1 MKLPGTP
8 KASSPSRFEYRHLAP
23 WDEPFTGSGRYAGRN
38 LVRRLENLGKSM
50 TIENE
55 EKSIKSDDVIVITAT
70 EISGTSFTGQAA
82 PTRKGEIR
90 VARHELVGLVRSRF
104 SDVVNG
110 LYSDQLHPVERR
122 DVEENDY
129 FAMSDHRE
137 KALTVRLDVIP
148 LPAGIIARTYV
159 NTTSENHTIQLS
171 DVIDAQHIGR
181 ALSHELG
188 ELLAVRERARSNEAT
203 PFQDSLTRGAVRG
216 PVALSDED
224 LGRVGEINYLAD
236 RMNDRTLTVRARGEA
251 RKEFSFLLDH
261 TGLRSRAFARETQAR
276 TEEQQAADLRAAS
289 IRRHLS
295 PTALRELQQLSVP
308 IHQLGGFDTH
318 ALLDFRDRV
327 RSQPARNV
335 TGAGI
340 GNPPVPGF
348 RADGSAIS
356 RVELSAE
363 AQLMADTRTGISRRT
378 LDELRSETLRT
389 GQPPSRKIIIGGGAS
404 LAGRAP
410 DALLVDARGRW
421 HLDPGEGIF
430 QSADQVREIRAVSL
444 GHSHQFTDPTSR
456 VTMQAVQ
463 LWEDTM
469 ASRGPLVD
477 GSARLVAGEDG
488 NLWAHIVP
496 NDGSEDIRVRVTG
509 VPTVATGI
517 PPQLIPGADLA
528 VPTMAAVHD
537 RLHKILPDDSPV
549 HERLSTVTTARETL
563 EVLQQENIEN
573 TLRADTSA
581 RAAIRT
587 LDATAQWEGV
597 REGLPGKVLLGDE
610 VSDNKFDPYVAK
622 SWLISG
628 ASGNAVSA
636 AEIILAANPHA
647 KVAIVG
653 SNIPPVLFEQIPLLI
668 ARERYDASCGGDGR
682 LSFHI
687 APENRTREIPITYNS
702 EGEARF
708 RVGDVEAEA
717 YIASLA
723 RTAPVPEAVQGLN
736 RWVQT
741 SKGGL
746 EGDLMFDKNSQYLG
760 YSLSFRGQGVEHQ
773 VHVTGA
779 ASGFLPNTVFSR
791 QVQNAL
797 NDMGARQ
804 VPLQSGSPAV
814 GFAPTAWQSVLLAK
828 AREKGQVELRKE
840 PPSSWT
846 KAEQASVVSQYSI
859 AAASNL
865 SPAPATRQRSRRDAS
880 IPYKAAINS
889 TSAANRARR

>member
-1 MKLPGTP
+1 MVFDNEVE
-8 KASSPSRFEYRHLAP
+8 R
-23 WDEPFTGSGRYAGRN
+23 
-38 LVRRLENLGKSM
+38 
-50 TIENE
+50 TI
-55 EKSIKSDDVIVITAT
+55 SDDIRVITAT
-70 EISGTSFTGQAA
+70 EIPGTSFTGQAI
-82 PTRKGEIR
+82 PPRKGKIR
-90 VARHELVGLVRSRF
+90 TERHLAGLVESRF
-104 SDVVNG
+104 ADVVNG
-110 LYSDQLHPVERR
+110 LYSDRLHLVERR
-122 DVEENDY
+122 NDGKSNS
-129 FAMSDHRE
+129 FSMSDRYD

-148 LPAGIIARTYV
+148 LPAGIVARTYV
-159 NTTSENHTIQLS
+159 NTTSDNHTIQLP
-171 DVIDAQHIGR
+171 DTIDAQQVDR

-188 ELLAVRERARSNEAT
+188 ELLAVRERARINEET
-203 PFQDSLTRGAVRG
+203 PFQDSLKRGPVRG

-224 LGRVGEINYLAD
+224 LGRVSELNYLAS
-236 RMNDRTLTVRARGEA
+236 RMNDRTLAVRERSEA

-261 TGLRSRAFARETQAR
+261 TGLRSQAFARESEAR
-276 TEEQQAADLRAAS
+276 TEEQYAADLRITS

-308 IHQLGGFDTH
+308 IHQLGGFDAH
-318 ALLDFRDRV
+318 ALLDFRARV
-327 RSQPARNV
+327 RSQPAQNV
-335 TGAGI
+335 TGTGI
-340 GNPPVPGF
+340 GNHPVPGF

-356 RVELSAE
+356 RAELSAE
-363 AQLMADTRTGISRRT
+363 AQLMADTRTGISQRT
-378 LDELRSETLRT
+378 LDELRSETRQT
-389 GQPPSRKIIIGGGAS
+389 GQSPSRKVIIGGGAS
-404 LAGRAP
+404 LAGRDP
-410 DALLVDARGRW
+410 EALLIDARGRW

-430 QSADQVREIRAVSL
+430 QSADQVRDTRAIGL
-444 GHSHQFTDPTSR
+444 GYSHQFTDPTSR

-463 LWEDTM
+463 LWEDTL

-496 NDGSEDIRVRVTG
+496 NDGSESVRVRVEG

-528 VPTMAAVHD
+528 VPTIAAVHD
-537 RLHKILPDDSPV
+537 RLHKTLPDDSPA
-549 HERLSTVTTARETL
+549 HEQLTAVATARETL
-563 EVLQQENIEN
+563 EVLQQENSEN
-573 TLRADTSA
+573 ALRADPSA
-581 RAAIRT
+581 GAAMRT
-587 LDATAQWEGV
+587 LDATVKWDDA
-597 REGLPGKVLLGDE
+597 RETLPGKVLLGDA
-610 VSDNKFDPYVAK
+610 VSDNKFDPHIAN

-628 ASGNAVSA
+628 ASGNAISA
-636 AEIILAANPHA
+636 AEIILEANPNA

-653 SNIPPVLFEQIPLLI
+653 SNIPPILFEQIPLRV
-668 ARERYDASCGGDGR
+668 ARERYEAAYGGDGR

-687 APENRTREIPITYNS
+687 APGNRARDIPITYNS

-736 RWVQT
+736 RWIHT
-741 SKGGL
+741 SNGNL

-760 YSLSFRGQGVEHQ
+760 YSLTFQGKGSEHQ

-779 ASGFLPNTVFSR
+779 ASGFLPNTAFSP

-814 GFAPTAWQSVLLAK
+814 GFAPTAWQSILLAK
-828 AREKGQVELRKE
+828 ARQKGEVELHKE
-840 PPSSWT
+840 PPSSWIRT
-846 KAEQASVVSQYSI
+846 EPASVASNYSI

-865 SPAPATRQRSRRDAS
+865 RPAPATRNQSRLDTRFPS
-880 IPYKAAINS
+880 KAATNS
-889 TSAANRARR
+889 TNPATRARR